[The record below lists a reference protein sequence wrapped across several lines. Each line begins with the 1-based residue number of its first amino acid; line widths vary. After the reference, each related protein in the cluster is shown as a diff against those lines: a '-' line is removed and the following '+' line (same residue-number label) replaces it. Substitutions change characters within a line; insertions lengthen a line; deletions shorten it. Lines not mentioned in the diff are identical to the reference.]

1 MVIEIE
7 IKVNGKRVGYLQATN
22 IDKGRSGPFTGR
34 FASDEMRKYR
44 IESARQ
50 IAGRKAIDRNFEA
63 SLARS
68 PDPFQFAKDA
78 INAVFDE
85 ADRGHE

>member
-1 MVIEIE
+1 MIEID

-22 IDKGRSGPFTGR
+22 IDKGQSGPFTGR
-34 FASDEMRKYR
+34 FAADEMRKYR
-44 IESARQ
+44 IESARK

-63 SLARS
+63 FLARS
-68 PDPFQFAKDA
+68 PDPFQFTRDA

-85 ADRGHE
+85 AVWGHE